1 MVQTFRSRRPHPS
14 LSNGIGAGRPEW
26 RANLPYSEAP
36 QAAIEVRTIAAV
48 AIVNQKSRWRSVP
61 GAAFHD
67 LLCGPVRCRM
77 PRHLNVEDLP
87 VSESD
92 DEEDV

>member
-1 MVQTFRSRRPHPS
+1 
-14 LSNGIGAGRPEW
+14 
-26 RANLPYSEAP
+26 
-36 QAAIEVRTIAAV
+36 VRTIAAV
-48 AIVNQKSRWRSVP
+48 AIVNQKSGWPSVP

-77 PRHLNVEDLP
+77 PRHFDVEDLP

-92 DEEDV
+92 DEEDVKRLEQDRRDASTRNNQRLEDLARLTNPRSDGCQTTH